1 MSNQVRV
8 SGIVG
13 ASITDGPGFRYAI
26 FVQGCSHHCPGCHN
40 PHTHDPNG
48 GHLQDVSEMIEAM
61 GKDPML
67 SGVTLS
73 GGEPFEQAGALLPI
87 ARAAREKGLEL
98 AAYTGYLY
106 EQLLADNGDRR
117 ALLAL
122 CDVLIDGPYI
132 DEKRNLDIRFKGSEN
147 QRIIDVPAS
156 MAAGKVIL
164 KEDGRWIA
172 GEDPF
177 TAGMRERV

>member
-1 MSNQVRV
+1 MSDQIRI

-26 FVQGCSHHCPGCHN
+26 FVQGCSHNCPGCHN

-48 GHLQDVSEMIEAM
+48 GELRDTAELIEAM
-61 GKDPML
+61 GRDPML

-73 GGEPFEQAGALLPI
+73 GGEPFEQAEALLPI
-87 ARAAREKGLEL
+87 ARAAKEKGLEL
-98 AAYTGYLY
+98 AAYSGYLY
-106 EQLLADNGDRR
+106 EDLLADNSARR
-117 ALLAL
+117 ALLEL
-122 CDVLIDGPYI
+122 CDVLIDGPYV
-132 DEKRNLDIRFKGSEN
+132 DARRNLDIRFKGSEN

-156 MAAGKVIL
+156 MAAGAVIL
-164 KEDGRWIA
+164 KEDGRWIE

-177 TAGMRERV
+177 RAGMRERV

>member
-1 MSNQVRV
+1 MSKQIRV

-13 ASITDGPGFRYAI
+13 ASITDGPGFRYTI
-26 FVQGCSHHCPGCHN
+26 FVQGCSHNCPGCHN
-40 PHTHDPNG
+40 PETHDPG
-48 GHLQDVSEMIEAM
+48 GGTLHHAEDLIEAM
-61 GKDPML
+61 GRDPML

-73 GGEPFEQAGALLPI
+73 GGEPFEQAGALLPV

-106 EQLLADNGDRR
+106 ETLLADTGDRR
-117 ALLAL
+117 ALLEL

-132 DEKRNLDIRFKGSEN
+132 DAKRNLDIRFKGSEN

-156 MAAGKVIL
+156 LAAGTVIL

-177 TAGMRERV
+177 WAGMRERV

>member
-1 MSNQVRV
+1 MSDQVRI

-48 GHLQDVSEMIEAM
+48 GELRDTAELIEAM
-61 GKDPML
+61 GKDPMI

-73 GGEPFEQAGALLPI
+73 GGEPFEQAEALLPI
-87 ARAAREKGLEL
+87 ARAAKEKGMEL
-98 AAYTGYLY
+98 AAYSGYLY
-106 EQLLADNGDRR
+106 EDLLADNGARR
-117 ALLAL
+117 ALLEL

-132 DEKRNLDIRFKGSEN
+132 DAKRNLDIRFKGSEN

-156 MAAGKVIL
+156 MAAGAVIL
-164 KEDGRWIA
+164 KEDGRWIE

-177 TAGMRERV
+177 RAGMRELV

>member
-1 MSNQVRV
+1 MSDQVRI

-48 GHLQDVSEMIEAM
+48 GELRDTAELIEAM
-61 GKDPML
+61 SKDPMI

-73 GGEPFEQAGALLPI
+73 GGEPFEQAEALLPI
-87 ARAAREKGLEL
+87 ARAAKEKGMEL
-98 AAYTGYLY
+98 AAYSGYLY
-106 EQLLADNGDRR
+106 EDLLADNGARR
-117 ALLAL
+117 ALLEL

-132 DEKRNLDIRFKGSEN
+132 DAKRNLDIRFKGSEN

-156 MAAGKVIL
+156 MAAGAVVL
-164 KEDGRWIA
+164 KEDGRWIE

-177 TAGMRERV
+177 RAGMRERV

>member
-1 MSNQVRV
+1 MSDQVRI

-13 ASITDGPGFRYAI
+13 SSITDGPGFRYAI

-48 GHLQDVSEMIEAM
+48 GELRDTAELIEAM
-61 GKDPML
+61 SKDPMI

-73 GGEPFEQAGALLPI
+73 GGEPFEQAEALLPI
-87 ARAAREKGLEL
+87 ARAAKEKGMEL
-98 AAYTGYLY
+98 AAYSGYLY
-106 EQLLADNGDRR
+106 EDLLADNGARR
-117 ALLAL
+117 ALLEL

-132 DEKRNLDIRFKGSEN
+132 DAKRNLDIRFKGSEN

-156 MAAGKVIL
+156 MAAGAVVL
-164 KEDGRWIA
+164 KEDGRWIE

-177 TAGMRERV
+177 RAGMRERV